1 MEGIYGKIKHD
12 YHAKQEQ
19 KRESEREWRKSCSGN
34 EALPM
39 DDKEEIED
47 LIYMRITSMNLIN
60 FIVILLFAHLC

>member
-1 MEGIYGKIKHD
+1 MIIM
-12 YHAKQEQ
+12 QNRST
-19 KRESEREWRKSCSGN
+19 REREREWRKSCSGN